1 MGVDTSA
8 CRNGHQHRERKH
20 CRAAD
25 LDRLPSGI
33 LRPVIESIWHGDAA
47 ANDGPHTVDVVGHR
61 IVQGGKRLRHATQ
74 ITPEVR
80 SETDTLAAVVKVR
93 QPD

>member
-1 MGVDTSA
+1 MGVDTPLG
-8 CRNGHQHRERKH
+8 RNVQQHRERKH

-25 LDRLPSGI
+25 LDRVPSEV

-93 QPD
+93 QPG